1 MDQSTPSTIDNSD
14 DPSSNI
20 LAHSSGRRAFLLG
33 ATAAVSYRALGAGW
47 AWADDGVGDIKVGVP
62 NAVTPTPGVAQP
74 SLIDPDFAVRFVVR
88 GTDPIENP
96 SGVITTF
103 GQLANGAHTE
113 PDQNTF
119 LVFKKSPGGPTP
131 GFNYGHRFLYQGH
144 ENGGNL
150 AFFTRINLDVNDP
163 AHRITLLTP
172 VNPATGLTDLNR
184 IDGCTYYPFNNTLLF
199 TEENAVGLDGTGNVL
214 QITSGWPPVLTK
226 LGPFFG
232 LGSWEGIHPDDE
244 GVVYLQEDIGGA
256 TAPANTLAT
265 VDGLP
270 NVPLRRA
277 RQPNSFVYR
286 YIPKNPRRLEDGGK
300 LQALQVLID
309 GNPITFHPADVIGD
323 IIAPVQRKLHT
334 PGTSWPIKWITIHE
348 SKAGDTTPFVA
359 TVAAKAAGATPF
371 KRPENMAW
379 LPDSKFRTLFF
390 TATGDTDAPT
400 GQIPQLAARGAWG
413 AIFRV
418 DLRDDG
424 DRDDHD
430 RDGRRRGKHGR
441 ENDGTIS
448 IFILGDQDHTSFD
461 NLAFANERQ
470 LLASEDRGDTLHQ
483 QLQKF
488 DSVWA
493 FDVKNGKAVR
503 FIALGRD
510 ATSAAAGNDNNEPT
524 GIFVS
529 SGSPREE
536 DLPGTKDSLDDAR
549 GFYTQQHGN
558 GDVFEFFRV
567 KRQHVH
573 R

>member
-1 MDQSTPSTIDNSD
+1 MDRDTPSTIDNLD
-14 DPSSNI
+14 ASSRNI
-20 LAHSSGRRAFLLG
+20 LAQRIGRRAFLQG
-33 ATAAVSYRALGAGW
+33 AAAAVAYRALGAAR
-47 AWADDGVGDIKVGVP
+47 AWADDGVGDIRIGVA
-62 NAVTPTPGVAQP
+62 NAVTPTPGVAQA
-74 SLIDPDFAVRFVVR
+74 SQIDPEFAVRLVVR

-119 LVFKKSPGGPTP
+119 IVFKKSPGGPTP

-144 ENGGNL
+144 ENAGNL
-150 AFFTRINLDVNDP
+150 AFLTRINLDVTDP

-172 VNPATGLTDLNR
+172 VNPDGLTNLNR
-184 IDGCTYYPFNNTLLF
+184 IDGSTYNPFNNTLLF
-199 TEENAVGLDGTGNVL
+199 TEENSVGLDGTGNVI
-214 QITSGWPPVLTK
+214 QITTSWPPVLTR

-232 LGSWEGIHPDDE
+232 LGGWEGIHPDDQ
-244 GVVYLQEDIGGA
+244 GVIYLQEDIGGA

-265 VDGLP
+265 VDGQP

-300 LQALQVLID
+300 LQALQVIID
-309 GNPITFHPADVIGD
+309 GNPITFHADDIIGD
-323 IIAPVQRKLHT
+323 IIAPAQRKLHS
-334 PGTSWPIKWITIHE
+334 PDRIWWIKWVTVHE

-359 TVAAKAAGATPF
+359 TAAAKAAGATPF

-379 LPDSKFRTLFF
+379 LPGSKFRTFFF

-400 GQIPQLAARGAWG
+400 GQVPQLAARGAWG

-418 DLRDDG
+418 DLFDDDPRHDD
-424 DRDDHD
+424 DR
-430 RDGRRRGKHGR
+430 RKG
-441 ENDGTIS
+441 DGTIS
-448 IFILGDQDHTSFD
+448 TFVLGDEQHTSFD
-461 NLAFANERQ
+461 NLAFANDRQ

-493 FDVKNGKAVR
+493 FDVENGKAVR

-524 GIFVS
+524 GVFVS
-529 SGSPREE
+529 SGSPRDDE
-536 DLPGTKDSLDDAR
+536 LLGTKESLDDAR

-567 KRQHVH
+567 GRQTAAKPG
-573 R
+573 